1 MNSIFRKIVFMAVV
15 CILYIASVVAVPMP
29 FRIGLELQMSG
40 ELCKWAIS
48 DYSVQKQAIMSC

>member
-1 MNSIFRKIVFMAVV
+1 MAVV